1 MNPVPV
7 SSQPS
12 PQPHDW
18 NQEHPSAF
26 FCLKTQW
33 CMKSDLEKKF
43 SITSKMQES
52 SDQLFKHSI
61 FLLLKNPCCKDMLQ
75 RYTV

>member
-52 SDQLFKHSI
+52 SDQLF
-61 FLLLKNPCCKDMLQ
+61 
-75 RYTV
+75 